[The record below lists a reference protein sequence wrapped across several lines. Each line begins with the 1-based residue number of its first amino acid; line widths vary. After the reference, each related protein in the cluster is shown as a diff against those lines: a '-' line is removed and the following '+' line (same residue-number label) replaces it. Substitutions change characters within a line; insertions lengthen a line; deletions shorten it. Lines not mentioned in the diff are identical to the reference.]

1 MSQEKGTRFRPA
13 RQDIRTRLKQ
23 IVSSPVT
30 HFNLLFVGVLI
41 FIGVIHQMAHN
52 DIETDV
58 HGYCYNLERQK

>member
-1 MSQEKGTRFRPA
+1 MKSRNVRP
-13 RQDIRTRLKQ
+13 DIRTLLWR

-30 HFNLLFVGVLI
+30 QFNLLLVGVLI

-58 HGYCYNLERQK
+58 HGYCYNLERNK